1 MSLNAF
7 RIVCRWSLPTGSNS
21 PVRIRS
27 IFGYPTT
34 QKWYN
39 VSCGFCGQSFRISFK
54 IKCFRFVVAIC
65 DLVYCVETIHRL
77 SSLQCYSILSDIWVK
92 IELCIPLESESS
104 ILSTCNAFV
113 CLSPPSKL
121 KFAVLFCSICKGL
134 ISFSAIL
141 F

>member
-1 MSLNAF
+1 MAL
-7 RIVCRWSLPTGSNS
+7 
-21 PVRIRS
+21 
-27 IFGYPTT
+27 
-34 QKWYN
+34 
-39 VSCGFCGQSFRISFK
+39 GQSQDMTLTFNTHLRLSTYLTVCI
-54 IKCFRFVVAIC
+54 
-65 DLVYCVETIHRL
+65 YL
-77 SSLQCYSILSDIWVK
+77 SSLQCYSVLSDIWVK

-104 ILSTCNAFV
+104 VLSTCNAFA